1 MNDALI
7 VAGYQG
13 NPGAFGDQA
22 TREAFGDVK
31 TKSYQSF
38 ADLLTA
44 VQRGEIHAA
53 LVPSENT
60 IAGRIA
66 TARQALAAR
75 PQLHV
80 AGQIRLRIEQCLIGT
95 PESKLGEVRSA
106 ASHPVAIEQCRRFFA
121 DHPQIAARASDD
133 TAGAVRSIV
142 EKGDPT
148 AAAIGPAFAAELYG
162 ARVLL
167 RGIQDWP
174 ENYTTFSLVCVDEL
188 IEGVK
193 ALHEAAA
200 DRRFS
205 VSAPMRGM

>member
-80 AGQIRLRIEQCLIGT
+80 AGQIRLRIEQCLIEHLNQNLERCDRLHRIPSRSSSAGAFSPIIRKLPRARVTT
-95 PESKLGEVRSA
+95 PPVPCDRSSRKAIPRQRPSDRHLPPNCTVRACCCA
-106 ASHPVAIEQCRRFFA
+106 AFKTGRKIIRRF
-121 DHPQIAARASDD
+121 PS
-133 TAGAVRSIV
+133 S
-142 EKGDPT
+142 
-148 AAAIGPAFAAELYG
+148 
-162 ARVLL
+162 VLM
-167 RGIQDWP
+167 
-174 ENYTTFSLVCVDEL
+174 N
-188 IEGVK
+188 
-193 ALHEAAA
+193 
-200 DRRFS
+200 
-205 VSAPMRGM
+205 